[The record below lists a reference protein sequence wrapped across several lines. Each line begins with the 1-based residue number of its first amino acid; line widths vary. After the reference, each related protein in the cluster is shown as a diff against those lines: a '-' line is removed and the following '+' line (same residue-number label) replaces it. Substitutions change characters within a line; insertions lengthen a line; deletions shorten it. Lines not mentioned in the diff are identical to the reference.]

1 MVLCIMGTFQWGG
14 QIKYATKN
22 CGMGAAKA
30 KEDGLKVE
38 VNWQDG
44 DSSSA
49 KELRYSFDYKLESK
63 IMLCGGHIGRA
74 HSK

>member
-1 MVLCIMGTFQWGG
+1 
-14 QIKYATKN
+14 
-22 CGMGAAKA
+22 MGAAKA

>member
-1 MVLCIMGTFQWGG
+1 MRGADKICNKELWQ
-14 QIKYATKN
+14 
-22 CGMGAAKA
+22 GAAKA

>member
-1 MVLCIMGTFQWGG
+1 MLWAPFNERGADKICDEELWQ
-14 QIKYATKN
+14 
-22 CGMGAAKA
+22 GAAKA

-49 KELRYSFDYKLESK
+49 KELWYSFDYKLESK